1 MKFYHILRPIA
12 TLAFKTYFKKIDYSG
27 VERIPQGKPL
37 IFSCNH
43 PTGFFEP
50 CLLACMTW
58 EFDYHFITRGDMFAN
73 PLHRKLMESLNMVPI
88 FRFRDGY
95 ANMKNNGSSMEF
107 IYKTLA
113 EKKSILIFSEGGT
126 ETKKQLRPIQK
137 GLARM
142 AFGNYDQYGDLDLHI
157 IPVCFTYTDP
167 HHARS
172 EAMVAFGEPIPLKN
186 YYAQYAQS
194 PPKATTQLTA
204 DVEKAMKPLL
214 VHIEK
219 EELTD
224 LLENLFTL
232 YRNTYPLPMLPIFF
246 NSKRRL
252 WAHQEIVENVENMDA
267 QNVEIL
273 RGLTDNYFKKL
284 KDKDLNDFAV
294 AQPNNATPTHLMALV
309 LGFIPF
315 VFGWLTHLLPKWYGL
330 KVRNEKV
337 KYLEF
342 QGPVT
347 AAVGYGVYLFQLLIL
362 FIIALIINKLSIIIF
377 VLVLPFMSYFAF
389 LYLDLRQK
397 YVACK
402 RLEAMKKQNMER
414 SDIPNTFGTEGPLLL
429 KNERE
434 NILKMVRENQKSK
447 VS

>member
-1 MKFYHILRPIA
+1 MKLYHIMRPIA
-12 TLAFKTYFKKIDYSG
+12 TLAFKTYFKKIDYFG
-27 VERIPQGKPL
+27 VERIPKGKPL

-58 EFDYHFITRGDMFAN
+58 EFDYHFITRGDMFAK
-73 PLHRKLMESLNMVPI
+73 PLYRTLLESLNMVPI

-95 ANMKNNGSSMEF
+95 ANMKNNASSMEF
-107 IYKTLA
+107 IYKILA

-172 EAMVAFGEPIPLKN
+172 EAMVEFGEPIPLSI
-186 YYAQYAQS
+186 YYEQYAQS
-194 PPKATTQLTA
+194 QPKATTKLTA

-224 LLENLFTL
+224 LLEKLFTL

-246 NSKRRL
+246 KSKRRL
-252 WAHQEIVENVENMDA
+252 WAHQEIVENVEGMEA
-267 QNVEIL
+267 QQVEIL
-273 RGLTDNYFKKL
+273 RGKVDDYFKKL
-284 KDKDLNDFAV
+284 EAHNLNDLAI
-294 AQPNNATPTHLMALV
+294 AQPNHASATNLMALI

-315 VFGWLTHLLPKWYGL
+315 VLGWLTHLLPTWYGL
-330 KVRNEKV
+330 KVRNERV

-342 QGPVT
+342 KGPVM
-347 AAVGYGVYLFQLLIL
+347 AAVGFGVYILQFLIL
-362 FIIALIINKLSIIIF
+362 LIIALIINKLSIVIF
-377 VLVLPFMSYFAF
+377 VLLLPFMSYFAF

-397 YVACK
+397 YTACK
-402 RLEAMKKQNMER
+402 NLQLLKTGVSYEN
-414 SDIPNTFGTEGPLLL
+414 TEGVTFLQ
-429 KNERE
+429 NERQS
-434 NILKMVRENQKSK
+434 ILKMVRENQKSK
-447 VS
+447 V

>member
-1 MKFYHILRPIA
+1 MKLYHFVRPIA
-12 TLAFKTYFKKIDYSG
+12 TLAFKTYFKKIDYFG
-27 VERIPQGKPL
+27 VERIPTGKPL

-58 EFDYHFITRGDMFAN
+58 EFDYHFITRGDMFAK
-73 PLHRKLMESLNMVPI
+73 PLYRTLLESLNMVPI

-95 ANMKNNGSSMEF
+95 ANMKNNASSMEF
-107 IYKTLA
+107 IYKILA

-126 ETKKQLRPIQK
+126 ETVKRLRPIQK

-172 EAMVAFGEPIPLKN
+172 EAMVEFGEPIPLSI
-186 YYAQYAQS
+186 YYEQYAQS
-194 PPKATTQLTA
+194 QPKATTKLTA

-246 NSKRRL
+246 KSKRRL
-252 WAHQEIVENVENMDA
+252 WAHQEIVENVEALDDR
-267 QNVEIL
+267 NVEIL
-273 RGLTDNYFKKL
+273 RGKLDNYLKKL
-284 KDKDLNDFAV
+284 ETNNLNDLAI
-294 AQPNNATPTHLMALV
+294 AQPNHASTNNLMALI

-315 VFGWLTHLLPKWYGL
+315 VFGWLTHLLPTWYGL
-330 KVRNEKV
+330 KIRNTRV

-342 QGPVT
+342 KGPVT
-347 AAVGYGVYLFQLLIL
+347 AAVGFAVYLIQFFVLL
-362 FIIALIINKLSIIIF
+362 IIALIINKLSIVIS
-377 VLVLPFMSYFAF
+377 VLLLPFMSYFAF

-397 YVACK
+397 YMACK
-402 RLEAMKKQNMER
+402 CLNVL
-414 SDIPNTFGTEGPLLL
+414 NTEGVTFL

-434 NILKMVRENQKSK
+434 IILKMVRENQKSK
-447 VS
+447 V